1 MKSALAEPPGFMA
14 LTELANMKKIYLK
27 FERKNGGGGGKK
39 NEEAVKTNTPLL
51 ASLELFKATSMVILV
66 LEQDPI

>member
-27 FERKNGGGGGKK
+27 YEMKNGGGGEK
-39 NEEAVKTNTPLL
+39 NEEAAKTNIPPL
-51 ASLELFKATSMVILV
+51 ASLELFKATSVVIFV